1 MNFKKS
7 QSYIDLTV
15 RNWYNTELGSTLGEM
30 CEAAREYENDQVEVH

>member
-15 RNWYNTELGSTLGEM
+15 RNWDNTEFGNTLREM
-30 CEAAREYENDQVEVH
+30 CEQLENMKMIK